1 MSAPPVR
8 LDFAARRRRR
18 DATGIV
24 LLAAGVLSTVAMLAS
39 YQRAR
44 TEAEGLELRR
54 DALASAPSA
63 AGDLGNAGPR
73 VIDDANAV
81 IAELATPWATLLRE
95 LEAANADSGRTI
107 ALLAIEPDRE
117 HRKVRI
123 FAESRTLPA
132 ALAYAER
139 LQKSTALR
147 FPLLESHE
155 VQVKDQYRPVR
166 FQIAADWSVP
176 P

>member
-1 MSAPPVR
+1 MIAPPVR

-24 LLAAGVLSTVAMLAS
+24 LLSAGVMSVVAILAG

-44 TEAEGLELRR
+44 TEADGLELRLE
-54 DALASAPSA
+54 ALASAPSA
-63 AGDLGNAGPR
+63 VGDLGNAGPR
-73 VIDDANAV
+73 VIGDADAV
-81 IAELATPWATLLRE
+81 IAELATPWATLLGD
-95 LEAANADSGRTI
+95 LEAANADSEQSV

-123 FAESRTLPA
+123 VAESRTLPA

-139 LQKSTALR
+139 LQKSTAVR
-147 FPLLESHE
+147 FPLLQSHE
-155 VQVKDQYRPVR
+155 VQVKDEYRPVR
-166 FQIAADWSVP
+166 FQIAADWRIP